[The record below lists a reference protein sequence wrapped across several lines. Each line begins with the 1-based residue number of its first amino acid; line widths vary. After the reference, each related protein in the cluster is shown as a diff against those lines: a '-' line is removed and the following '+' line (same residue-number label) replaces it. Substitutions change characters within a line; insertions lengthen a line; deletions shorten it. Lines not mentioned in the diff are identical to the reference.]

1 MKNLIGLTFLLA
13 LPVMAQVSNPSIVTV
28 SADPS
33 GSTACSLPWRYS
45 LASGTGW
52 YPGSPS
58 GGSCTWTQIGS
69 GGGGSGTVT
78 SVTFT
83 GDGII
88 DSATPSTAV
97 TTAGT
102 VTATPITQTA
112 NTVLAGPSSGSA
124 ANPTFRALVNADF
137 ANSLAPTISAA
148 NMTAFPTSATTYPGA
163 GVPLSTGSG
172 WGTSYSI
179 GTSGAVIP
187 LLSTANT
194 WTLGQ
199 TFSALAQFSLGA
211 NIASGQVL
219 SWNSDTGFSRSA
231 AGTIFVGNGTN
242 GSVSGVMEGAQFIAN
257 GSGVNSAGFS
267 SAGFSLGTGKI
278 FGFSSTTAFNGALD
292 TTICRNAAGIVEVGT
307 STTCNANGTVNAA
320 AYQVGGAA
328 TFPVVRGT
336 LTMTTAASDVAT
348 VTGATSSS
356 VCAFAPTNSTA
367 AASSTVLAFIS
378 AVAANAVTIS
388 HAATVASG
396 GTLNVICTIN

>member
-1 MKNLIGLTFLLA
+1 
-13 LPVMAQVSNPSIVTV
+13 
-28 SADPS
+28 
-33 GSTACSLPWRYS
+33 

-69 GGGGSGTVT
+69 GGGGGSGTVT

-97 TTAGT
+97 TTSGT
-102 VTATPITQTA
+102 VTATPVTQTA
-112 NTVLAGPSSGSA
+112 NTVLAGPASGSA

-137 ANSLAPTISAA
+137 ASSLAPTISAA
-148 NMTAFPTSATTYPGA
+148 NMTAFPASATTYPGA

-172 WGTSYSI
+172 WGTSYSV

-194 WTLGQ
+194 WMLAQ

-211 NIASGQVL
+211 NLATGQVL
-219 SWNSDTGFSRSA
+219 SWNSDTGLSRSA
-231 AGTIFVGNGTN
+231 AGVIDIGNGTAAN
-242 GSVSGVMEGAQFIAN
+242 ATGTLVGAAYVGN
-257 GSGVNSAGFS
+257 AAGVNSAGFTGG
-267 SAGFSLGTGKI
+267 GFFVGTGKI
-278 FGFSSTTAFNGALD
+278 FGFSSTTAYSGALD
-292 TTICRNAAGIVEVGT
+292 TTICRLSAGVVEVGT

-356 VCAFAPTNSTA
+356 VCTFAPTNTTA